1 MSTEH
6 ALPQVPDV
14 VLERFRLNELTSEE
28 AKSLEARLQGDEPLR
43 RRLEGLDRSDA
54 AIRDSYPPEWLAA
67 RIEQRRDGQRHR
79 RRRAATYW
87 MAAAATA
94 AVASFLVAV
103 VPRTAERPADG
114 TGATDPAAQ
123 SEDRIKGQRPV
134 LVVYRRTRDGSELL
148 ADGTVARPGDL
159 LRVAYRAAGRS
170 YGVIVSI
177 DGRGTLTRHLPPNGD
192 RAAPLKRDATV
203 LLDSAYE
210 LDEAPQ
216 WERFYFVTG
225 DTPFSITPVED
236 AVRRAA
242 ATDRR
247 GAPAALALPDG
258 LEQATFSVQ
267 KEARP

>member
-6 ALPQVPDV
+6 AHPHVPDV
-14 VLERFRLNELTSEE
+14 VLERFHLNELTSEE
-28 AKSLEARLQGDEPLR
+28 AKSLEARLQVDEPLR
-43 RRLEGLDRSDA
+43 RRLEDLGRSDA
-54 AIRDSYPPEWLAA
+54 EIRDSYPPEWLAA
-67 RIEQRRDGQRHR
+67 RIEQRLDGPGHS

-87 MAAAATA
+87 LATA
-94 AVASFLVAV
+94 AVAAAVILLVVV
-103 VPRTAERPADG
+103 VPRTAERPAGSPG
-114 TGATDPAAQ
+114 TTGPAAQ
-123 SEDRIKGQRPV
+123 NEDRIKGQRPV

-148 ADGTVARPGDL
+148 ADGTVAWPGDL

-225 DTPFSITPVED
+225 DTPFSITPIED

-247 GAPAALALPDG
+247 GTPAALALPDG
-258 LEQATFSVQ
+258 LEQSTFSVQ